1 MSSLKDRLNELKAD
15 LTADPIRITPY
26 HNMPFAIFRY
36 DPQDEFECRKH
47 IRLLAIDLEQNH
59 HKKITFISLGK
70 LLWEAIDKTE
80 GINAIINDEK
90 IRGFDNAQLTVY
102 KLISDDDDFMPL
114 SDMIQNRISGL
125 DPQKNILFIVRAGAL
140 APHIYRCST
149 LLDKLHGNTMV
160 PIILFYPGTAKGQTD
175 LKFMGIEDRGSSG
188 AYNYRVKIYG
198 GI

>member
-1 MSSLKDRLNELKAD
+1 MSSLEDRLNELKAD

-36 DPQDEFECRKH
+36 GPHEEFECRKH

-59 HKKITFISLGK
+59 HKKISFISLGK
-70 LLWEAIDKTE
+70 LLWEAIEKTE
-80 GINAIINDEK
+80 GIEAIINEEK
-90 IRGFDNAQLTVY
+90 IRGFENAQITVHR
-102 KLISDDDDFMPL
+102 LISDEEDFMPL
-114 SDMIQNRISGL
+114 PGMIQDRVERL
-125 DPQKNILFIVRAGAL
+125 DPDKNIVFIVRAGAL

-175 LKFMGIEDRGSSG
+175 LKFMGMHDREASG

-198 GI
+198 GV